1 MRAGNKG
8 RRHRVG
14 NKRRDRRVFTASAM
28 GVHPENIAQRPMRGG
43 YRL

>member
-8 RRHRVG
+8 QRHRV

-28 GVHPENIAQRPMRGG
+28 GVHPENIQQRPMRGG